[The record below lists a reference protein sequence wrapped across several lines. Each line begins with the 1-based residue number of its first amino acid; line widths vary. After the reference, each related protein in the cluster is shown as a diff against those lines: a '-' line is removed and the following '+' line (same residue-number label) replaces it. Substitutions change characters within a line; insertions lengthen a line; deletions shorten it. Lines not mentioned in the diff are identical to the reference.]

1 MSPWLTAKVRTY
13 LVLIAFLSA
22 SLAGLF
28 YFNGKIEAV
37 HQQDRELQSGAA
49 LLDQA
54 RVVQLNFRKQLQA
67 LKDTLLRGCDPVLR
81 EKYRERFLAYES
93 QVQQGAHDLE
103 GKVQSPEVSDLIA
116 QFAGAHAQL
125 GEEYR
130 KVLRPFEGI
139 RGISFHRAA
148 RQIRGKDEPVA
159 ALIDQVVAQ
168 IGDNVNKA
176 QAENARAVAQEE
188 SSVKTASYL
197 ALLGLLLFGIFASPR
212 AARDD
217 SQLVRDISKQA
228 QAVSEGRADLTKRLP
243 TASGR
248 EAAQL
253 TAAFNTFMDAMQK
266 MASELASSGQQLA
279 TLSQGILNAARQ
291 RAERDR
297 VQADQASQVSGA
309 LQAVSASGALVAEN
323 SQKAAAAA
331 QKASESARHG
341 GEVVQES
348 LSAIRS
354 IADSTR
360 KAADRVREL
369 GKNSDQIGKI
379 IAVIEGIADQTN
391 LLALNAAIEAARAG
405 EQGRGFAVV
414 ADEVR
419 KLAEQTTGATKEI
432 STMIQTIQEETKLAV
447 EAMELGSHDVE
458 TGVEKTSTA
467 GQVLHEIIEM
477 TEQAGS
483 VISEITTVAAQQSS
497 SYDAIHASLSKS
509 VAQEAST
516 GAAGT
521 ERHCADL
528 ASLAEDLD
536 RVARGF
542 RWGDGQSGP
551 PLEFNPRRRPEP
563 STWHPAQDGETPDK
577 GLARA
582 AGAR

>member
-1 MSPWLTAKVRTY
+1 MSDWLTVRARTY
-13 LVLIAFLSA
+13 AMLAVFVGV
-22 SLAGLF
+22 SLAGIF
-28 YFNGKIEAV
+28 YLNGKIEAV

-54 RVVQLNFRKQLQA
+54 RVVQLNFRRQVQA
-67 LKDTLLRGCDPVLR
+67 LKNTLLRGCNPVLR
-81 EKYRERFLAYES
+81 DKYQTDFTTLES

-103 GKVQSPEVSDLIA
+103 QNVQSPELADSIR
-116 QFAGAHAQL
+116 QFASAHAQL

-130 KVLRPFEGI
+130 TALRPFIRI

-148 RQIRGKDEPVA
+148 RQIEGKDEPVA

-168 IGDNVNKA
+168 IGERVAKA
-176 QAENARAVAQEE
+176 QTDNERMVTDEE
-188 SSVKTASYL
+188 SSIKTASFL
-197 ALLGLLLFGIFASPR
+197 ALLGFALLGIFASPR
-212 AARDD
+212 VTRRN
-217 SQLVRDISKQA
+217 SPLVLEISEHAEALSKGQ
-228 QAVSEGRADLTKRLP
+228 ADLTKRLP
-243 TASGR
+243 TASGG

-253 TAAFNTFMDAMQK
+253 AAAFNTLMEVLQQMT
-266 MASELASSGQQLA
+266 SELARSSQQLA
-279 TLSQGILNAARQ
+279 GISEEISSAAGQ
-291 RAERDR
+291 SAERDR
-297 VQADQASQVSGA
+297 AQADQAIQVSGA
-309 LQAVSASGALVAEN
+309 MQVISASGALVSEN
-323 SQKAAAAA
+323 SQKAAVAA
-331 QKASESARHG
+331 QKASASAHHG

-419 KLAEQTTGATKEI
+419 KLAEQTTGATQEI
-432 STMIQTIQEETKLAV
+432 STMIQNIQEETKLAV
-447 EAMELGSHDVE
+447 GAMELGSHDVE
-458 TGVEKTSTA
+458 TGVEKTSAA
-467 GQVLHEIIEM
+467 GQVLHEIIDM
-477 TEQAGS
+477 AEQVGS
-483 VISEITTVAAQQSS
+483 MISEITTAAAQQSS
-497 SYDAIHASLSKS
+497 SYDAIHASLSKMS
-509 VAQEAST
+509 SLAQEAST

-528 ASLAEDLD
+528 ASLADDLN
-536 RVARGF
+536 RRAQGF
-542 RWGDGQSGP
+542 RVDDGSLNP
-551 PLEFNPRRRPEP
+551 PLEFGPRELPVWHQAQSPEA
-563 STWHPAQDGETPDK
+563 SRKE
-577 GLARA
+577 LARA